1 MATELEKFDSTGGFS
16 IDKTTVVDELRN
28 AKDINSLEVK
38 NSFYS
43 DSSTTNYIL
52 RGLNT
57 AVLQLDNVGTQIPIP
72 INTLNFITGHVVAVN
87 PTGVVYAAKIESCA
101 FSDAANLVS
110 VLSSMT
116 TVIKD
121 DIPAGQTWDIV
132 PLGSAGRFSYST
144 TRAGT
149 TNVIKWVVST
159 QVISIA
165 WQ

>member
-1 MATELEKFDSTGGFS
+1 MATQLEKFDSTGGFS

-28 AKDINSLEVK
+28 AKDFNSLEIK
-38 NSFYS
+38 NSQFT

-57 AVLQLDNVGTQIPIP
+57 AVLQLDNVGTQIPIAN
-72 INTLNFITGHVVAVN
+72 NTLNFITGNIIGVN
-87 PTGVVYAAKIESCA
+87 PAGVVYGAKIESVA
-101 FSDAANLVS
+101 FANSAGDVS
-110 VLSSMT
+110 ILSSMN

-121 DIPAGQTWDIV
+121 DIPAGQTWSIE
-132 PLGSAGRFSYST
+132 PLGATNRFSYST

-159 QVISIA
+159 QVVSIE

>member
-1 MATELEKFDSTGGFS
+1 MATQLEKFDSTGGFS

-28 AKDINSLEVK
+28 AKDFNSLEIK
-38 NSFYS
+38 NSQFT

-57 AVLQLDNVGTQIPIP
+57 AVLQLDNVGTQIPIAD
-72 INTLNFITGHVVAVN
+72 NTLSFITGNIIGVN
-87 PTGVVYAAKIESCA
+87 PTGVVYGAKIESVVFC
-101 FSDAANLVS
+101 NNGGLVS
-110 VLSSMT
+110 ILSSMN

-121 DIPAGQTWDIV
+121 DIPAGQTWSIE
-132 PLGSAGRFSYST
+132 PLGAANRFSYST

-159 QVISIA
+159 QVVSIE

>member
-1 MATELEKFDSTGGFS
+1 MATQLEKFDSTGGFS

-28 AKDINSLEVK
+28 AKDFNSLEIK
-38 NSFYS
+38 NSQFT
-43 DSSTTNYIL
+43 DSSTRNYIL

-57 AVLQLDNVGTQIPIP
+57 AVLQLDNVGTQIPIAS
-72 INTLNFITGHVVAVN
+72 NTLNFITGNIIAVN
-87 PTGVVYAAKIESCA
+87 PTGVVYGAKIESVA
-101 FSDAANLVS
+101 FANSAGLVS
-110 VLSSMT
+110 VLSSMN

-121 DIPAGQTWDIV
+121 DIPAGQTWSIE
-132 PLGSAGRFSYST
+132 PLGATNRFSYST

-159 QVISIA
+159 QVISIE